1 VAGAVAT
8 PCPDVGECW
17 RGLPAMFG
25 GIGGALAGLITGG
38 IVGSFVEH
46 EEWTLVALPPRSE

>member
-1 VAGAVAT
+1 
-8 PCPDVGECW
+8 
-17 RGLPAMFG
+17 MFG